1 MVNKLK
7 RVLSIGEFE
16 ACVKIARI
24 VIDENTVMS
33 KSKIGGAT
41 TRSASLK
48 ALELLDII
56 EVKSMGRNGTRI
68 KVLNGKALKEIAEY
82 RVWGDK

>member
-1 MVNKLK
+1 METITNH
-7 RVLSIGEFE
+7 IP
-16 ACVKIARI
+16 
-24 VIDENTVMS
+24 D
-33 KSKIGGAT
+33 IGG
-41 TRSASLK
+41 
-48 ALELLDII
+48 